1 VVLAVEVAATDEEF
15 LEKFLSD
22 FACGS
27 ILSSPD
33 PLGTLGLSTLFLALS
48 AFSRSTSENSRSEG
62 MILLCLRLDP
72 RTTWNWFV
80 TFTPLWFFD
89 VIIIIYVIIKFIRKW
104 RNLTCL
110 TDLLFLY
117 KWNIAG
123 VLLTISSQV
132 MICLTLEYPQQ
143 IPIYVTI
150 APVVLLLSTAIFYVG
165 SRLGKREGWIQ

>member
-1 VVLAVEVAATDEEF
+1 MTLAHRALFTWFIVLVF
-15 LEKFLSD
+15 L
-22 FACGS
+22 
-27 ILSSPD
+27 
-33 PLGTLGLSTLFLALS
+33 
-48 AFSRSTSENSRSEG
+48 
-62 MILLCLRLDP
+62 ILLCLRLDP

-89 VIIIIYVIIKFIRKW
+89 LIIIIYVIIKFIRKW

-150 APVVLLLSTAIFYVG
+150 APVILLLSTAIFYVG
-165 SRLGKREGWIQ
+165 SRLGKREGWLQ

>member
-1 VVLAVEVAATDEEF
+1 VDVAATDEEF

-62 MILLCLRLDP
+62 MLILTRP
-72 RTTWNWFV
+72 
-80 TFTPLWFFD
+80 FTGGGGGFSISTGSAFL
-89 VIIIIYVIIKFIRKW
+89 W
-104 RNLTCL
+104 RNSSSFSF
-110 TDLLFLY
+110 LFLY

>member
-1 VVLAVEVAATDEEF
+1 
-15 LEKFLSD
+15 
-22 FACGS
+22 
-27 ILSSPD
+27 
-33 PLGTLGLSTLFLALS
+33 
-48 AFSRSTSENSRSEG
+48 
-62 MILLCLRLDP
+62 
-72 RTTWNWFV
+72 
-80 TFTPLWFFD
+80 